1 MEVAGVALW
10 IFFFSLPLSLMSF
23 NMSSPVTLLFSP
35 YFPLPSLCILTNSHL
50 RIYVTIFICDIIEK
64 KKKGRLTQSCP
75 SFFHQLRHYCIHSRI
90 YIIEINKKKKE
101 KKKLL
106 RFVFFFSF
114 YFFFFLFT
122 FIYPVFFPF
131 STLFFFF
138 FPLSN
143 RGEKSRQKLL
153 FPFSFFSLP
162 LFQSWNVLPR
172 NPEKKKTCET
182 NDFNESK
189 EEKAKRVRTKRT

>member
-1 MEVAGVALW
+1 
-10 IFFFSLPLSLMSF
+10 MSF

-90 YIIEINKKKKE
+90 YIIEINKKEKE

-106 RFVFFFSF
+106 RFVFFFLSF
-114 YFFFFLFT
+114 LFFFFYLLLFTPFFFLSPHFFFFFFLSQTAEKRAVKDSCFL
-122 FIYPVFFPF
+122 FLFFP
-131 STLFFFF
+131 SPVSELKRTATQ
-138 FPLSN
+138 
-143 RGEKSRQKLL
+143 SR
-153 FPFSFFSLP
+153 
-162 LFQSWNVLPR
+162 
-172 NPEKKKTCET
+172 KKK
-182 NDFNESK
+182 NLRN
-189 EEKAKRVRTKRT
+189 

>member
-1 MEVAGVALW
+1 
-10 IFFFSLPLSLMSF
+10 MSF

-106 RFVFFFSF
+106 RFVFFFSLD
-114 YFFFFLFT
+114 FFFFLFT

-138 FPLSN
+138 FLSQTA
-143 RGEKSRQKLL
+143 EKRAVKNSCFLFL
-153 FPFSFFSLP
+153 FFPFPCFRAETYCHAI
-162 LFQSWNVLPR
+162 Q
-172 NPEKKKTCET
+172 KKKK
-182 NDFNESK
+182 NLRN
-189 EEKAKRVRTKRT
+189 